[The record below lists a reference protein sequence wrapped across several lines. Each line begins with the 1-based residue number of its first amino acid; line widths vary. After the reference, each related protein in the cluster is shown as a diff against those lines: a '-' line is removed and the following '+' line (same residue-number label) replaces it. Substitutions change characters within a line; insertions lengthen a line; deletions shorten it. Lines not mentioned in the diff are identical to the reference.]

1 MVASSSAGGASSPMR
16 LIVRGV
22 AWDIGLPLL
31 TFYVLHSVRESDWV
45 ALLAATLVAGARV
58 LYVAVRARRLNA
70 FGLLIMI
77 VFGLGLVL
85 TFLTGDP
92 RFLLVKDSITTAVI
106 GAAFL
111 ITALLGRPL
120 TLAAMRAWQPDAAS
134 AMADRARTDPAI
146 FRAHRNVSL
155 AWGVGLLCDAVL
167 RIPLIYLLPI
177 DVMVGVSA
185 ALLVVVLVVLILITG
200 WYIRR
205 VQPARNG

>member
-1 MVASSSAGGASSPMR
+1 MVANSSAGGASSAMR

-31 TFYVLHSVRESDWV
+31 TYYVLHSLRASDWV

-58 LYVAVRARRLNA
+58 LFVAVRARRLNA
-70 FGLLIMI
+70 FGLLIMV
-77 VFGLGLVL
+77 VFGLGLIL

-106 GAAFL
+106 GGAFL
-111 ITALLGRPL
+111 ITAVLGHPL
-120 TLAAMRAWQPDAAS
+120 TLAALRTWQPDQAAT
-134 AMADRARTDPAI
+134 MAERMRTNPGI

-155 AWGVGLLCDAVL
+155 AWGVGLLCEAAI

-177 DVMVGVSA
+177 NVMVGVSA
-185 ALLVVVLVVLILITG
+185 TLLVVVLAILIVLTG
-200 WYIRR
+200 WYIRH
-205 VQPARNG
+205 VQPATTS